1 MFFGLWLIRILV
13 KKQNKA
19 QRWLK
24 LNNSQKKEGKTADI
38 KADFLRSTSHAA
50 APPRPSHFS
59 IALICGNDGYAIS
72 THCVPITACGQQ

>member
-24 LNNSQKKEGKTADI
+24 LNNSQKKEGKTSDI
-38 KADFLRSTSHAA
+38 KADFLRS
-50 APPRPSHFS
+50 
-59 IALICGNDGYAIS
+59 I
-72 THCVPITACGQQ
+72 